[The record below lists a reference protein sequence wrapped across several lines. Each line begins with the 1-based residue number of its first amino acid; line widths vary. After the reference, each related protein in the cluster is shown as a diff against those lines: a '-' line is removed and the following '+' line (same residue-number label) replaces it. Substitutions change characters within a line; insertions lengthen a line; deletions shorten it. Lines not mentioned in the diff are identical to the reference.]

1 MKKIHIALV
10 EDNPGD
16 VLLVREALAAH
27 DVPYEL
33 HVSVNGAEALNFV
46 ARMGNPM
53 EAPCPDI
60 LLLDLNLPRVG
71 GHEVLREFRRHPQ
84 CATTPVI
91 VVSSSDTV
99 RDREQVRE
107 LGVAR
112 YFKKPT
118 NFDAFMEL
126 GAMVKELTQ

>member
-16 VLLVREALAAH
+16 ILLVREAL
-27 DVPYEL
+27 
-33 HVSVNGAEALNFV
+33 NFL
-46 ARMGNPM
+46 ARMGKPM
-53 EAPCPDI
+53 EVRRPDI
-60 LLLDLNLPRVG
+60 LLLDLNPPRVD
-71 GHEVLREFRRHPQ
+71 GHEVLREFRTHPK

-99 RDREQVRE
+99 RNRE
-107 LGVAR
+107 LGVPR

-118 NFDAFMEL
+118 NIEAFMEL
-126 GAMVKELTQ
+126 GAMVKEVTQSMI